1 MKLKGWA
8 PFIISFAWILLFAMV
23 ELRPARASEKN
34 CASQIADRQQEE
46 ESRIDTRKALSLA
59 KAAGEFS
66 TRTKGYKAEFNS
78 IYFIHSFDP
87 VTCDYRNLD
96 SVNVV
101 YGLSDNDK
109 HAKNVVAHV
118 DADLKRVREFSEQ
131 AADKTFVL
139 DHTSKGWSGYV
150 AAALKNSGTAYET
163 LSAVN
168 VKWTVPK
175 IYSPDTSDLLCTT
188 TSCDVAAWAGL
199 YAPYDE
205 TTSSGTAAP
214 LAQTGSTSARKCS
227 WEVSSSWYNLADIDF
242 KCSNKNHLWYEFL
255 PAAAVKCTNVGTV
268 SSGDSISAE
277 VKKRR
282 YANTYVVTVSNL
294 TTGKSCSVSQ
304 EYSLS
309 TPVFGAFIVEPAT
322 TSTGDMITLPK
333 FSTITMANA
342 AVSWYRSEGLVQY
355 DLSYIAIVLSKTNTA
370 GVVREIL
377 YQGSAQNIA
386 VGNLTSGGSFT
397 QTYITSV
404 K

>member
-1 MKLKGWA
+1 MFMKLKGWA

-23 ELRPARASEKN
+23 ELRPAQPSEKN

-188 TSCDVAAWAGL
+188 TSCDVAAWA
-199 YAPYDE
+199 
-205 TTSSGTAAP
+205 
-214 LAQTGSTSARKCS
+214 
-227 WEVSSSWYNLADIDF
+227 
-242 KCSNKNHLWYEFL
+242 
-255 PAAAVKCTNVGTV
+255 
-268 SSGDSISAE
+268 
-277 VKKRR
+277 
-282 YANTYVVTVSNL
+282 
-294 TTGKSCSVSQ
+294 
-304 EYSLS
+304 
-309 TPVFGAFIVEPAT
+309 
-322 TSTGDMITLPK
+322 
-333 FSTITMANA
+333 
-342 AVSWYRSEGLVQY
+342 
-355 DLSYIAIVLSKTNTA
+355 
-370 GVVREIL
+370 VRPI
-377 YQGSAQNIA
+377 
-386 VGNLTSGGSFT
+386 
-397 QTYITSV
+397 
-404 K
+404 